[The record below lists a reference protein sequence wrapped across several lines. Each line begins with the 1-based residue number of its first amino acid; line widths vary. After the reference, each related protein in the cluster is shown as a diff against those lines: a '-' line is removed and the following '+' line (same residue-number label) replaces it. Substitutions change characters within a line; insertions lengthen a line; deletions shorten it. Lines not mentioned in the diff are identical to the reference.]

1 MDRGAKLFWS
11 MILALLAASVFF
23 GVSAERGRRAVQQA
37 TGATLATG
45 DLVRLVTVV
54 DGDTVVVAK
63 GTDTATVRIVG
74 IKAFSP
80 ETGRDAAGGFGQTAV
95 EAMRRIL
102 GDKPV
107 RVLMHGT
114 KKDTKDRHLASLF
127 VDGEDVAVRLISD
140 GAVLVYTVYPF
151 PSMASYT
158 TEQEKARAA
167 QKGIWSNPAAA
178 ARADLLTKEW
188 RTEVSP

>member
-1 MDRGAKLFWS
+1 MDRGAKLFWTL
-11 MILALLAASVFF
+11 ILALVAASTFF

-37 TGATLATG
+37 VGASLSTG

-63 GTDTATVRIVG
+63 GADTATVRIVG

-80 ETGRDAAGGFGQTAV
+80 ETGRDAAGGFGQAAV
-95 EAMRRIL
+95 DAVRGIL

-107 RVLMHGT
+107 RVLMHGA
-114 KKDTKDRHLASLF
+114 KRDAKDRHLATLF
-127 VDGEDVAVRLISD
+127 VDGEDVALRLL
-140 GAVLVYTVYPF
+140 GAGVVLAYTVYPF
-151 PSMASYT
+151 PNMATYT
-158 TEQEKARAA
+158 AEQERARAA
-167 QKGIWSNPAAA
+167 QRGIWSNPAAA
-178 ARADLLTKEW
+178 TRADMLAKEW